1 MIHVYKPRSD
11 WYKRSDLTEGKQYD
25 CHWNE
30 EPVYSSDGIYYKL
43 VNDLGKEIE
52 VHESQFMSLDKW
64 REKKLN
70 EIGL

>member
-1 MIHVYKPRSD
+1 MIHVYKPRSS
-11 WYKRSDLTEGKQYD
+11 WGKRFDLTEGKQYD
-25 CHWNE
+25 CQWNE

-52 VHESQFMSLDKW
+52 VHNSQFIRLDKW

-70 EIGL
+70 EIGI